1 MMVSTNEYLEEVSE
15 YSSFINEGNEPMT
28 TEKNTETQTPTTPP
42 TTTKKRTFYEW
53 ILSLFSCRIFT
64 RRRVSNESAF
74 SEYIYDDCEDIEPE
88 NNPLIE
94 NKRLWRILQEEG
106 IV

>member
-1 MMVSTNEYLEEVSE
+1 MMLSTNQYLEEVSE
-15 YSSFINEGNEPMT
+15 YNSFISEGQEPM
-28 TEKNTETQTPTTPP
+28 PP
-42 TTTKKRTFYEW
+42 TNPTPKTTKKRTFYEW

-64 RRRVSNESAF
+64 RRQFSNESSF
-74 SEYIYDDCEDIEPE
+74 SEYIYDNCEDLDPE

-94 NKRLWRILQEEG
+94 NKKLWRILQEEG